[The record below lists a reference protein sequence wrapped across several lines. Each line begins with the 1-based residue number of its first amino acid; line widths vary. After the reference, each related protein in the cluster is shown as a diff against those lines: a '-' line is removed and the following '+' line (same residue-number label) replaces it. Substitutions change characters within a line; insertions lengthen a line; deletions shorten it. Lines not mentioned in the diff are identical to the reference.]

1 MPALTSNFRYLYL
14 HMFKLKKDIFFDL
27 DHTIWDFDKN
37 AEETLQELY
46 YKYKFDHLFGQQ
58 RADLFIETYTL
69 NNHRVWALYHHGKI
83 DKPTLR
89 KRRFADTFSQL
100 GVDPA
105 LFPLE
110 FEEEYLQICPTKTNL
125 FPHAHETLIYLKNKY
140 NLHLISNGFKEACEL
155 KLKHSQLR
163 DYFKTIVISEI
174 FGVNKPDPRI
184 FEYALNNGQAQKTTS
199 IMIGDN
205 IDADVRGA
213 MNAGLEA
220 IYFNS
225 TGAEKPGDIHHMI
238 VDLKELQHI
247 F

>member
-1 MPALTSNFRYLYL
+1 
-14 HMFKLKKDIFFDL
+14 MFKQKKDIFFDL

-37 AEETLQELY
+37 AEETLHELY
-46 YKYKFDHLFGQQ
+46 VTFRFDRLFGSEH
-58 RADLFIETYTL
+58 ADLFIETYTL
-69 NNHRVWALYHHGKI
+69 NNHRVWDLYHHGKI

-89 KRRFADTFSQL
+89 KLRFADTFTQL
-100 GVDPA
+100 GVDPE
-105 LFPLE
+105 LFPVA
-110 FEEEYLQICPTKTNL
+110 FEEEYLKICPTKTNL
-125 FPHAHETLIYLKNKY
+125 FPNAHETLAYLKGKY

-155 KLKHSQLR
+155 KLKHSRLA
-163 DYFKTIVISEI
+163 DYFKTIVISEV

-184 FEYALNNGQAQKTTS
+184 FDHAVSNGSAEKTTS

-213 MNAGLEA
+213 QNAGLEA

-225 TGAEKPGDIHHMI
+225 TGADKPTDVDYMI
-238 VDLKELQHI
+238 RDLKELQHI